1 MPRDKVEVERPQ
13 LEGSIAVGDGRRLGF
28 ATFGTPHGRAV
39 FWLHGTPG
47 ARRQIPVE
55 ARTYAEDHDLRII
68 GVDRPGIGW
77 STAHVYDNV
86 LGWTEDLEVL
96 ADTLGIGDFHTIGLS
111 GGGPYALAAAAAM
124 PDRVH
129 SVGVLGG
136 VAPTVGDD
144 AVGGGLVSVAL
155 PFAPLLALGRVPLS
169 FALTNAIRL
178 VRPFGGTAIDAYR
191 ILQPAGDKKVLARPE
206 FRAMFLDDLLNGSRK
221 QISAPLA
228 DLLMFTRDWG
238 FRLADV
244 QVPVLWWHGDGDHIV
259 PWRHGE
265 HCVQRLPDA
274 RLFTMP
280 GESHLGGMVL
290 AEDVLGRLVRVT

>member
-1 MPRDKVEVERPQ
+1 M
-13 LEGSIAVGDGRRLGF
+13 
-28 ATFGTPHGRAV
+28 
-39 FWLHGTPG
+39 
-47 ARRQIPVE
+47 
-55 ARTYAEDHDLRII
+55 
-68 GVDRPGIGW
+68 
-77 STAHVYDNV
+77 
-86 LGWTEDLEVL
+86 L

-290 AEDVLGRLVRVT
+290 AEDVLGRLVKVT